1 MIKLGKVKIPVII
14 FNIMMTFGILMLFT
28 LSPRGDMDVFGMLLA
43 YLLINVVVYLL
54 CFISMKKKVFELSL
68 ICFDVMYLI
77 GSIINIG
84 TYSKDDSKDV
94 SIICLITTVLIV
106 ILIGMWIL
114 SIHFDNKYRKIV
126 GAMFIIALIWGIL
139 KLIMMMDMMM
149 DTRRGLALAVIAT
162 YAAFVFQYINM
173 FLMFKYMIFMSEEES
188 ALEHAIK
195 NIENA
200 EYVSIEEQLEDLN
213 KKYEQGLI
221 KKEQYEV
228 LRNRIIE
235 RI

>member
-173 FLMFKYMIFMSEEES
+173 FLMYKYMIFMSEEES